1 MGFRGARARAR
12 PGGSLEGL
20 GLSFRRTV
28 RAAPWSDAEDAS
40 RDGVP
45 RDAADDASARVSRA
59 SSRLATRRRW
69 LRDDPPGVRCTR
81 AVLDGE
87 TAAGASDTG
96 LEAARE
102 AQAAR
107 LHRFYVD
114 EPLPES
120 GGTVY
125 LDRDESRHAVRALR
139 LKPGDALEV
148 CDGRGGVMTAE
159 LVGMEGDGGRDAGVA
174 AVASVGEVR
183 RAPFAGPRWHVV
195 VACGGLKGGR
205 ADWLVEKCAELGAAS
220 LVPLLTERSPTV
232 GGAERDKSNKEKH
245 GRGKGKGTSARRGN
259 KQAAA
264 DDDDAVKTGREARW
278 ARVAAAASKQCLR
291 AHALDVASPI
301 SFETLVTRVGDA
313 PVTYLAAAGAPPLR
327 EVLAASVSVGA
338 RSEADGPSGG
348 LLVVGPEGDF
358 TDEEVAALVE
368 AGARPVGLGP
378 LRLRVETA
386 AVAIASCVGTM
397 HPGET
402 PPGC

>member
-1 MGFRGARARAR
+1 MRGGFSRSPRARSAWR
-12 PGGSLEGL
+12 SLEGL

-183 RAPFAGPRWHVV
+183 RALSRGRDGTSSPRAEDSREDAPIGSWRSAPSSAPHRSYRSSPSAHRPS
-195 VACGGLKGGR
+195 VAPSVTRATKKNTAGGR
-205 ADWLVEKCAELGAAS
+205 VRVRPRDAATSGRRRRRRRRQNRTRGA
-220 LVPLLTERSPTV
+220 V
-232 GGAERDKSNKEKH
+232 G
-245 GRGKGKGTSARRGN
+245 ARRG
-259 KQAAA
+259 
-264 DDDDAVKTGREARW
+264 
-278 ARVAAAASKQCLR
+278 
-291 AHALDVASPI
+291 
-301 SFETLVTRVGDA
+301 
-313 PVTYLAAAGAPPLR
+313 
-327 EVLAASVSVGA
+327 
-338 RSEADGPSGG
+338 GG
-348 LLVVGPEGDF
+348 E
-358 TDEEVAALVE
+358 
-368 AGARPVGLGP
+368 
-378 LRLRVETA
+378 
-386 AVAIASCVGTM
+386 
-397 HPGET
+397 
-402 PPGC
+402 

>member
-1 MGFRGARARAR
+1 MLLAMACRATPLMMRPRASPALRRGWRRVGGGGATILPGVRGARA
-12 PGGSLEGL
+12 
-20 GLSFRRTV
+20 
-28 RAAPWSDAEDAS
+28 
-40 RDGVP
+40 
-45 RDAADDASARVSRA
+45 VS
-59 SSRLATRRRW
+59 
-69 LRDDPPGVRCTR
+69 
-81 AVLDGE
+81 DGE
-87 TAAGASDTG
+87 TAAGASDAG

-114 EPLPES
+114 EPLPAS

-159 LVGMEGDGGRDAGVA
+159 LVGLEGGGGRDAGVA

-232 GGAERDKSNKEKH
+232 GGADRDKSNKEKH
-245 GRGKGKGTSARRGN
+245 GKGKGKGKGKGTGKGKSARRGN
-259 KQAAA
+259 KRGDDGDDEDE
-264 DDDDAVKTGREARW
+264 DDDDDDDDEGVKTGREARW

-291 AHALDVASPI
+291 AHALEVAPPTP
-301 SFETLVTRVGDA
+301 FETLVTRVREA

-327 EVLAASVSVGA
+327 EVLAASGSAGA
-338 RSEADGPSGG
+338 GDEPDGPSGG

-397 HPGET
+397 HPREP

>member
-1 MGFRGARARAR
+1 MGFRGARA
-12 PGGSLEGL
+12 PLGLEGAWRGWDL
-20 GLSFRRTV
+20 AFGALC
-28 RAAPWSDAEDAS
+28 
-40 RDGVP
+40 VP
-45 RDAADDASARVSRA
+45 RRG
-59 SSRLATRRRW
+59 ATRRMLLAMAFRATPLMTRPRASPA
-69 LRDDPPGVRCTR
+69 LRRGWRRVGGGCATIPPGFGTR

-183 RAPFAGPRWHVV
+183 RAPFAGRDGTSSPR
-195 VACGGLKGGR
+195 
-205 ADWLVEKCAELGAAS
+205 AEDSREDAPIGSWRGAEPGAAS

-245 GRGKGKGTSARRGN
+245 GRG
-259 KQAAA
+259 
-264 DDDDAVKTGREARW
+264 
-278 ARVAAAASKQCLR
+278 
-291 AHALDVASPI
+291 
-301 SFETLVTRVGDA
+301 
-313 PVTYLAAAGAPPLR
+313 
-327 EVLAASVSVGA
+327 
-338 RSEADGPSGG
+338 
-348 LLVVGPEGDF
+348 
-358 TDEEVAALVE
+358 EE
-368 AGARPVGLGP
+368 
-378 LRLRVETA
+378 
-386 AVAIASCVGTM
+386 
-397 HPGET
+397 
-402 PPGC
+402 